1 MKMNTHK
8 GTVIACT
15 VAAILAF
22 GASHEA
28 SAVIPCRTYDVK
40 DGLSENSVR
49 YILQDSKGYMWF
61 GTKDG
66 LSRYNGKEFR
76 IYGSS
81 SDTPR
86 QLNIEYLTEHKDG
99 DKIWIASRYS
109 LELLDVA
116 SGMLTELPLAE
127 YGIDKNLRAMCY
139 DRDGRLWIGGNDCI
153 AVVDVCSSSDAA
165 DYRVIKT
172 IRNRIGSNG
181 GNSNEENSSRGGN
194 SNGGNINGGSGD
206 GILPDGNIETLLCDR
221 NGNIWIG
228 TENGLARYD
237 RKSGK
242 VIKINV
248 SGGKAIHPLCLS
260 EDENGIIWTGT
271 WDDGIYSIN
280 PTDGSSHNYLSP
292 HGNSSSASSDYRLT
306 SDGLPHDGDASQGIT
321 SDSRKNGVP
330 IIRCLYHNGKSSI
343 IVCSNSGLFEY
354 DKSNGTLRRMRLSEG
369 LSNDS
374 FYCCTKDH
382 EGGLWVGTYFNG
394 AFYISPKAAKIE
406 IYRPEPHSLFS
417 GTAVSEFCSCSEN
430 LLWVGTENGG
440 LSLLDRQ
447 KERFVPIRWHDKNEN
462 IHAIC
467 QRGDDL
473 WVATFSTGLK
483 RINLKTGSVRY
494 YYLTPDNTHE
504 SENAVYSLY
513 FSHIDGHDMIYAGVK
528 KGCYVYDYGSDSVY
542 PIPELE
548 GYTVYDIYEDYTGKQ
563 WFSCSGY
570 GLYCHD
576 KSTGLWKF
584 YRNDPDDPTSL
595 CSDRIIDIYG
605 DSDGQLWL
613 CSEGNGVCRYDY
625 GSDSF
630 DVPRVNTPDGK
641 LPSNVI
647 FGILDDGNGH
657 IWMSSNA
664 GIIRLNPTTGDYR
677 LYTHE
682 DGLQSNQFNFKSFFK
697 TDDGKFWFG
706 GVNGFNAFYPED
718 LHDNSVAPRITA
730 SVTYNGYCFYGETVT
745 IPSGVNN
752 FTVNFDCLSYVA
764 PQRTVFEYRFDK
776 DEEWTETKLSSVS
789 FADMKPGRYTLLLRA
804 VNSDGYRSDKEFPI
818 VIDILTPWYRSVTA
832 ICIYFFLALAAITAA
847 LIAFLRFRRKE
858 EQRKMEDLRLRNEQ
872 ESYNAKIQFFTQ
884 IAHEIKTPVT
894 LIQAPLEI
902 VLGHRV
908 WDRETEENLEIIEAN
923 TKRLTELTNQLL
935 DFKKISNEGYMLHL
949 SETSLSTVAEDVIR
963 RFRTPANSHISI
975 NMEVGSPAHDGGR
988 TENDGGHIP
997 GNARKG
1003 NDGGER
1009 FRGMFDPDAISKIL
1023 SNLVENAV
1031 KFAADSITIALDAE
1045 TKDGEDY
1052 VKISVTN
1059 NGPAIPENEAG
1070 KIFDTFY
1077 QVDGNRERKP
1087 GFGIGLS
1094 LVNLLVTKAGG
1105 IVYVDTA
1112 YTEGCRFCVELPWHK
1127 CEDKDS
1133 SASAGYDGLNGSDNG
1148 FDGAFS
1154 ANDDNSDGN
1163 AEDNAGKLSLLI
1175 VEDNTDLL
1183 SFLAEQLEQ
1192 SYNVIKAT
1200 DGKKAV
1206 SKLEKQHVDIIISDI
1221 AMPKM
1226 DGFELLRYV
1235 RGNEMTSHIPF
1246 ILLSAESS
1254 VESKIKGLDN
1264 GADAYIEK
1272 PFSINH
1278 FKAVID
1284 SLVNSRRALIEKF
1297 TSSPEGSLNMSK
1309 YGSLDAEWLAKVD
1322 AIIYANLSSIG
1333 FSVQQ
1338 LADEMYV
1345 SRSNLQ
1351 RKLKSLTDMTPNEY
1365 IRLIRLKKAAE
1376 LLLSDKYR
1384 INEVSYM
1391 CGFNTAS
1398 YFTSCF
1404 FKQFGILPKE
1414 FIALHKTES

>member
-1 MKMNTHK
+1 MKMHT
-8 GTVIACT
+8 TYRRIIS
-15 VAAILAF
+15 VAVASILVF
-22 GASHEA
+22 GAEPDA
-28 SAVIPCRTYDVK
+28 YAVIPCRTYDVK

-49 YILQDSKGYMWF
+49 CILQDSKGYMWF

-66 LSRYNGKEFR
+66 LSRYNGREFR

-86 QLNIEYLTEHKDG
+86 QLNIEYLTEHRDG
-99 DKIWIASRYS
+99 DKIWITSRYS

-116 SGMLTELPLAE
+116 SGRLTELPLAE
-127 YGIDKNLRAMCY
+127 YGIDKNLRAMCH
-139 DRDGRLWIGGNDCI
+139 DRDGRLWVGGNDCI
-153 AVVDVCSSSDAA
+153 AVVDACSSADAA
-165 DYRVIKT
+165 DYRIIKT
-172 IRNRIGSNG
+172 LRNGRSGNGNGDNDARNRDG
-181 GNSNEENSSRGGN
+181 GDS
-194 SNGGNINGGSGD
+194 D
-206 GILPDGNIETLLCDR
+206 MLLPAGNIEALLCDR
-221 NGNIWIG
+221 KGNIWIG
-228 TENGLARYD
+228 TETGLARYD
-237 RKSGK
+237 TKSGK
-242 VIKINV
+242 VVKIDV
-248 SGGKAIHPLCLS
+248 SAGKAIHPLCLS
-260 EDENGIIWTGT
+260 EDENGIIWAGT

-292 HGNSSSASSDYRLT
+292 HDCSADSHS
-306 SDGLPHDGDASQGIT
+306 PHGQSGQMQG
-321 SDSRKNGVP
+321 NGVP

-354 DKSNGTLRRMRLSEG
+354 DKSSGALRRMRLSEG

-382 EGGLWVGTYFNG
+382 EGGLWIGTYFNG

-417 GTAVSEFCSCSEN
+417 GTAVSEFCSYGEN

-447 KERFVPIRWHDKNEN
+447 TERFVPIRWHDRNDN

-467 QRGDDL
+467 QHGDDL

-513 FSHIDGHDMIYAGVK
+513 LSNVDGHDRVYAGVK
-528 KGCYVYDYGSDSVY
+528 RGCYFYDYGSDSVCQ
-542 PIPELE
+542 IPELE
-548 GYTVYDIYEDYTGKQ
+548 GYMVYDIYDDYTGKQ
-563 WFSCSGY
+563 WFSCNGY

-576 KSTGLWKF
+576 RSTGQWKL
-584 YRNDPDDPTSL
+584 YRNDPNDPTSL

-613 CSEGNGVCRYDY
+613 CSEGNGICRYDY

-630 DVPRVNTPDGK
+630 NIPPINTADGK

-647 FGILDDGNGH
+647 FGILDDGKGQM
-657 IWMSSNA
+657 WMSSNA
-664 GIIRLNPTTGDYR
+664 GIIRLDPHTGDYR

-706 GVNGFNAFYPED
+706 GVNGFNAFYPDD
-718 LHDNSVAPRITA
+718 LHDNSVAPRTTA
-730 SVTYNGYCFYGETVT
+730 SVTYNGKTFYGEKVT

-776 DEEWTETKLSSVS
+776 DEKWTETKLSSVS
-789 FADMKPGRYTLLLRA
+789 FADMKPGRYTFLLRA
-804 VNSDGYRSDKEFPI
+804 VNSDGYRSDNEFRI
-818 VIDILTPWYRSVTA
+818 CIDILTPWYRSGTA
-832 ICIYFFLALAAITAA
+832 ICIYLLLVLSATAA
-847 LIAFLRFRRKE
+847 ALMAFLRFRRKE
-858 EQRKMEDLRLRNEQ
+858 EQRKLEDLRLRNEQ

-902 VLGHRV
+902 VLGHRA

-935 DFKKISNEGYMLHL
+935 DFKKISNEGYLLHL
-949 SETSLSTVAEDVIR
+949 SETNLTTVAEEVFR
-963 RFRTPANSHISI
+963 RFRTPANSHIDIRMATES
-975 NMEVGSPAHDGGR
+975 GGD
-988 TENDGGHIP
+988 E
-997 GNARKG
+997 K
-1003 NDGGER
+1003 
-1009 FRGMFDPDAISKIL
+1009 FRGMWDPDAISKIL

-1031 KFAADSITIALDAE
+1031 KFATDSIEIVLSADK
-1045 TKDGEDY
+1045 KDGEDY
-1052 VKISVTN
+1052 VKICVTN
-1059 NGPAIPENEAG
+1059 NGPAIPENEADR
-1070 KIFDTFY
+1070 IFDTFY
-1077 QVDGNRERKP
+1077 QVDGNSERKL

-1105 IVYVDTA
+1105 RVYVDTD

-1127 CEDKDS
+1127 SEEMDL
-1133 SASAGYDGLNGSDNG
+1133 SANARNDGFNGSDNDYEEVLDAG
-1148 FDGAFS
+1148 
-1154 ANDDNSDGN
+1154 GN
-1163 AEDNAGKLSLLI
+1163 EDPDSGSSLYKLSLLI

-1183 SFLAEQLEQ
+1183 SFLGEQLGQ
-1192 SYNVIKAT
+1192 SYNVLKAT

-1206 SKLEKQHVDIIISDI
+1206 SKLEKHHVDIIISDI

-1226 DGFELLRYV
+1226 DGFELLKYV

-1254 VESKIKGLDN
+1254 VESKIRGLDN

-1278 FKAVID
+1278 FRAVID
-1284 SLVNSRRALIEKF
+1284 SLVNSRKALIEKF
-1297 TSSPEGSLNMSK
+1297 TSSPEGSLNISK
-1309 YGSLDAEWLAKVD
+1309 HGSLDAEWLSKVD
-1322 AIIYANLSSIG
+1322 SIIYANLSSIG

-1398 YFTSCF
+1398 YFTLCF

>member
-1 MKMNTHK
+1 MKMNTYK
-8 GTVIACT
+8 GIIAVCA
-15 VAAILAF
+15 VAAVLAF
-22 GASHEA
+22 GPGYEA

-49 YILQDSKGYMWF
+49 YILQDSMGYMWF

-66 LSRYNGKEFR
+66 LSRYNGREFR

-86 QLNIEYLTEHKDG
+86 QLNIEYLTEHMDG
-99 DKIWIASRYS
+99 GKIWVASRYS

-127 YGIDKNLRAMCY
+127 FGIDKNLRAMCY
-139 DRDGRLWIGGNDCI
+139 DRDGRLWVGGNDCI
-153 AVVDVCSSSDAA
+153 AVVDVCSSPNAA
-165 DYRVIKT
+165 DYRVVRT
-172 IRNRIGSNG
+172 IRNSNV
-181 GNSNEENSSRGGN
+181 
-194 SNGGNINGGSGD
+194 
-206 GILPDGNIETLLCDR
+206 LPDGNIEALICDR
-221 NGNIWIG
+221 SGNIWIG
-228 TENGLARYD
+228 TENGIARYD

-242 VIKINV
+242 IIKINV
-248 SGGKAIHPLCLS
+248 SGGKSVHPLCFS
-260 EDENGIIWTGT
+260 EDENGIIWAGT

-292 HGNSSSASSDYRLT
+292 HGSEA
-306 SDGLPHDGDASQGIT
+306 
-321 SDSRKNGVP
+321 GVP
-330 IIRCLYHNGKSSI
+330 IIRCLYHSDKSRI

-354 DKSNGTLRRMRLSEG
+354 DKSNGDLRRMRLSEG

-417 GTAVSEFCSCSEN
+417 GTAVSEFCSN
-430 LLWVGTENGG
+430 GDQLLWVGTENGG

-447 KERFVPIRWHDKNEN
+447 SEKFVPIPWHDRNEN
-462 IHAIC
+462 IHAVC
-467 QRGDDL
+467 QIGNDL
-473 WVATFSTGLK
+473 WVATFSSGLK

-513 FSHIDGHDMIYAGVK
+513 RSHRGGHNMIYAGVK
-528 KGCYVYDYGSDSVY
+528 KGCYVYDYGTDSVS
-542 PIPELE
+542 PIPELD
-548 GYTVYDIYEDYTGKQ
+548 GYTVYDIYEDYTGKL
-563 WFSCSGY
+563 WFSCHGY
-570 GLYCHD
+570 GVYCHD
-576 KSTGLWKF
+576 KSADSWKL
-584 YRNDPDDPTSL
+584 YRNDPNDRSSL

-605 DSDGQLWL
+605 DSKGQLWL
-613 CSEGNGVCRYDY
+613 CSEGNGICRYDY

-630 DVPRVNTPDGK
+630 SVPRVNTPDGK

-657 IWMSSNA
+657 VWMSSNA
-664 GIIRLNPTTGDYR
+664 GIIRLNPQTGDYR

-682 DGLQSNQFNFKSFFK
+682 DGLQSNQFNFKSFFR

-730 SVTYNGYCFYGETVT
+730 SVTYNGHSFCGDKVT

-752 FTVNFDCLSYVA
+752 FTINFDCLSYVA

-776 DEEWTETKLSSVS
+776 DEEWTETNLSSVS
-789 FADMKPGRYTLLLRA
+789 FADMKPGKYTFLLRA
-804 VNSDGYRSDKEFPI
+804 VNSDGYRSDKDFTI
-818 VIDILTPWYRSVTA
+818 VLDILTPWYRSVTA
-832 ICIYFFLALAAITAA
+832 ICIYLFIALAAAAAA
-847 LIAFLRFRRKE
+847 LIAFLRFRRNE
-858 EQRKMEDLRLRNEQ
+858 EQRKLEELKMRNEQ

-902 VLGHRV
+902 VIGRHE

-949 SETSLSTVAEDVIR
+949 SETSLSAVAEDVIR

-975 NMEVGSPAHDGGR
+975 NMEVGGPAHDGGR
-988 TENDGGHIP
+988 TGNDGGHIP

-1031 KFAADSITIALDAE
+1031 KFTKDSITVSLSAE
-1045 TKDGEDY
+1045 KNDGEDY

-1059 NGPAIPENEAG
+1059 NGPTIPENEAC

-1077 QVDGNRERKP
+1077 QVDGNKERKP

-1105 IVYVDTA
+1105 RVYVDTS
-1112 YTEGCRFCVELPWHK
+1112 YTEGCRFCVDLPWLK
-1127 CEDKDS
+1127 CEETITGTNIGKDGISGHDS
-1133 SASAGYDGLNGSDNG
+1133 SFAGTLSGEADLD
-1148 FDGAFS
+1148 
-1154 ANDDNSDGN
+1154 SDGSTGGSP
-1163 AEDNAGKLSLLI
+1163 DKLTLLI

-1183 SFLAEQLEQ
+1183 SFLAEQLGQ
-1192 SYNVIKAT
+1192 NYNVIKAT

-1226 DGFELLRYV
+1226 DGFELLNYV

-1322 AIIYANLSSIG
+1322 SIIYANLSSIG

-1338 LADEMYV
+1338 LADEMFV

-1376 LLLSDKYR
+1376 LLLSEKYR